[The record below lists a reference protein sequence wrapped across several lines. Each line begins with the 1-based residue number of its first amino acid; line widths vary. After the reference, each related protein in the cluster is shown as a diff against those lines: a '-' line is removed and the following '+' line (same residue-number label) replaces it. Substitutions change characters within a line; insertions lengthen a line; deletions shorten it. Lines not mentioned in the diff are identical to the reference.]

1 MIEVVKNAPLS
12 AHTYFGV
19 GGLADELVTVSDL
32 VALPEIWAETIALRL
47 PRLVL
52 GSGSNLVCADAG
64 FRGRV
69 FKISAEKTDWHD
81 EIVTVD
87 AGKNLQHL
95 ILDAA
100 SRGWSDLANL
110 AGIPGTV
117 GGAVRGNAGAFGSE
131 ICDRIVAV
139 EFCDESGTTRRLP
152 ARECAFGYRE
162 SIFKKNPDW
171 CVLRAT
177 LQLRDTA
184 NRDTAL
190 QQAQDL
196 IATRWKKY
204 PPGRCGGSFFKNPT
218 QVPAD
223 CEPYAG
229 WLLENTGAKGDR
241 IGGAEISPQHA
252 NFLMNAD
259 SATQADV
266 LALAQKWQ
274 KIVHEKYNVTLEPE
288 VVLIDNNGRQIDI
301 EG

>member
-1 MIEVVKNAPLS
+1 MIEVTKNAPLS

-19 GGLADELVTVSDL
+19 GGPADELVTVSDL

-52 GSGSNLVCADAG
+52 GDGSNLVCSDAG

-69 FKISAEKTDWHD
+69 FKITAEKTEWRD

-87 AGKNLQHL
+87 AGKNLQQL

-110 AGIPGTV
+110 AGIPGTI

-131 ICDRIVAV
+131 ICDRVVAV
-139 EFCDESGTTRRLP
+139 EFCDENGTVRRLP
-152 ARECAFGYRE
+152 ARECAFGYRD

-171 CVLRAT
+171 CVFRAT
-177 LQLRDTA
+177 FQLRDRA
-184 NRDTAL
+184 DRDTAM

-196 IATRWKKY
+196 IAERWKKY

-218 QVPAD
+218 DVPAD
-223 CEPYAG
+223 CEPFAG
-229 WLLENTGAKGDR
+229 WLLENSGAKGDR
-241 IGGAEISPQHA
+241 IGGAEISSQHA

-259 SATQADV
+259 AATQANV
-266 LALAQKWQ
+266 LALAQKWH
-274 KIVHEKYNVTLEPE
+274 KIVREKYDVNLEPE
-288 VVLIDNNGRQIDI
+288 VMLINERGARIAI
-301 EG
+301 G